1 VVDLAHGKAVRRR
14 RGRAGETG
22 CRAEPCPAADRL
34 NRARPGA
41 DATQVVIAP
50 FRDILQARKMR
61 RRAGSRAREKYQVQR
76 KKWLRKNRWRFALL
90 AALLAAVWL
99 AIHLLVM
106 RFSAPTHPAIAA
118 WTSGFMAGAAVMGFL
133 LARDAPPSLIAKW
146 QQGAWGEESTARKL
160 AKLPRGRWDV
170 LNDIGNGTYNF
181 DHVLVG
187 PAGVMCINSKWS
199 ERRLS
204 VEGGSRVVFTERY
217 DEDRSWSDDAMV
229 RQARRDAF
237 SLKERIE
244 RHTGL
249 QRIWVQPVIV
259 WWGEFP
265 DGVAKVNDV
274 DIVHGDKLV
283 EWLAQCP
290 PRGLKDPAAVVD
302 ALKPGRRKK

>member
-1 VVDLAHGKAVRRR
+1 MPDDPRQGGGE
-14 RGRAGETG
+14 RGAAAGADWPT
-22 CRAEPCPAADRL
+22 DRL
-34 NRARPGA
+34 NRREA
-41 DATQVVIAP
+41 DADDTRVVIAP
-50 FRDILQARKMR
+50 IRDILEARKVR
-61 RRAGSRAREKYQVQR
+61 RRAGSRAREKYQAQR
-76 KKWLRKNRWRFALL
+76 KKWLRRNRLRFALL
-90 AALLAAVWL
+90 SALLAAVWL
-99 AIHLLVM
+99 TMHLLVM
-106 RFSAPTHPAIAA
+106 RFTAPTHPTLAA
-118 WTSGFMAGAAVMGFL
+118 WASGAMAGAVVMGIV
-133 LARDAPPSLIAKW
+133 LARESPPSLIAKW

-170 LNDIGNGTYNF
+170 LNDLGNGIYNF

-217 DEDRSWSDDAMV
+217 DEDRSWSDDAIV

-237 SLKERIE
+237 SLKQRIE
-244 RHTGL
+244 RQAGV
-249 QRIWVQPVIV
+249 QRLWVQPVIV

-265 DGVAKVNDV
+265 DGVARVNDV

-290 PRGLKDPAAVVD
+290 PRGLKDQAAVVA
-302 ALKPGRRKK
+302 ALKPGRRSR